1 MRAVITAAALA
12 LSPAMA
18 APQSTPAPAA
28 PPAPAGETGADAG
41 AAADRPEAAP
51 DTAPPEGTAVAP
63 RAPGLPPPDT
73 YTVRPGDTL
82 WDLSGRF
89 LNNPWYWPKVWSYN
103 PEIPNAHWIYPG
115 NVVRFYPA
123 TEEAP
128 ARVEPVA
135 PGEVA
140 AAEEPAPPKE
150 LEDFSRGDLRKAG
163 DYGDEDTVAVVGP
176 HKVGY
181 VQPRGTMA
189 RRDAFL
195 TVRELERSG
204 EVTGAFED
212 KAYLTVHDRLY
223 AKLREPAKVGQVLT
237 LFRTVRPV
245 RHPRTGARV
254 GYQTQLLGTARVVAQ
269 DDKATTLVVTRAI
282 DIIERGDRLGPG
294 AERLA
299 KMVMRRPNQ
308 KQLRGVIVAAE
319 IESAWMA
326 GEGHLVFVD
335 KGRADGVEEGNVF
348 TVTRAGDPYGHS
360 VSTNTLAPRENPK
373 LPMEDIGELLVLD
386 AKENF
391 STALVLRSL
400 RELFAGDRVEMR
412 TGTGP
417 TAAR

>member
-1 MRAVITAAALA
+1 MRAVVTAAALA
-12 LSPAMA
+12 LLPATA
-18 APQSTPAPAA
+18 APQPTPAPPPAA
-28 PPAPAGETGADAG
+28 PAERPAVDLG
-41 AAADRPEAAP
+41 AAADRLEAGA
-51 DTAPPEGTAVAP
+51 PEGTGVAP

-115 NVVRFYPA
+115 NVVRFFPA

-128 ARVEPVA
+128 ARVEPVP

-140 AAEEPAPPKE
+140 AAPEEAAAPRE
-150 LEDFSRGDLRKAG
+150 LEDLSKAERGKPA
-163 DYGDEDTVAVVGP
+163 DYGDEDAVAVVGP

-181 VQPRGTMA
+181 VAPRGTLG
-189 RRDAFL
+189 RRDTFV
-195 TVRELERSG
+195 TTRELERSG
-204 EVTGAFED
+204 EVTAAFED
-212 KAYLTVHDRLY
+212 KAFLTLHDRLY
-223 AKLREPAKVGQVLT
+223 AKLREPAKVGQALT

-245 RHPRTGARV
+245 NHPRTGGRI
-254 GYQTQLLGTARVVAQ
+254 GYQTQLLGSARVVAQ
-269 DDKATTLVVTRAI
+269 DDKTTTLVVTRAV
-282 DIIERGDRLGPG
+282 DVIERGDRVSP
-294 AERLA
+294 ATDRLV
-299 KMVMRRPNQ
+299 KMVARRPNQ
-308 KQLRGVIVAAE
+308 RQLRGVIVAAE
-319 IESAWMA
+319 VEAAWMA
-326 GEGHLVFVD
+326 GENHLVFVD

-348 TVTRAGDPYGHS
+348 TVTRAGDPYGHQLS
-360 VSTNTLAPRENPK
+360 AKTLAPRENVL
-373 LPMEDIGELLVLD
+373 LPTEDIGELLVLD

-391 STALVLRSL
+391 STALVVRSL